1 MPDETTRAV
10 RYSSERRKDED
21 IQANHAE
28 AAEIC
33 SEHERGTHHLYM
45 SGMQASLSPSRIHR
59 QALAGVSCALT
70 PTTSLVPGG
79 STIAECIVAVDHLTD
94 DAVQAEDEVTAID
107 LVLEEQGL
115 EISSETRD
123 ASMTE
128 YERREP
134 RRHTS
139 PEGGPSHSQV
149 MPSRHDSHACC
160 A

>member
-1 MPDETTRAV
+1 M
-10 RYSSERRKDED
+10 
-21 IQANHAE
+21 
-28 AAEIC
+28 
-33 SEHERGTHHLYM
+33 
-45 SGMQASLSPSRIHR
+45 
-59 QALAGVSCALT
+59 
-70 PTTSLVPGG
+70 
-79 STIAECIVAVDHLTD
+79 AECIVAVDHLTY

-139 PEGGPSHSQV
+139 PEGGPSHRSCH
-149 MPSRHDSHACC
+149 HDMTLTHAVHDHDALNSNTSTIVTAHERSVGPC
-160 A
+160 